1 MERIEF
7 YTDYRKFL
15 KDFYS
20 EQKKHHTFFS
30 YRYFCQKAG
39 ITSPALFKEVV
50 EGIRNLTERTTE
62 LFIKGMGLV
71 ESDAAYFRALVHLNQ
86 TENEQEKVQALERLR
101 GLRRKVK
108 QEMVPLDLYEYFS
121 TWYFPVIREL
131 ACLLDW
137 KGDYRLLARMLIP
150 AIKKSEA
157 ERAVK
162 FLLEKGFIKI
172 DENGHYVQ
180 TNPALSTGSEVSSLA
195 IRAFNEIMAKRGA
208 EAVRQFPPSERDI
221 RTLIGG
227 VSAKSYALIKEEI
240 REFIS
245 RVVRLIDD
253 DKTSDRVYSL
263 NLQLFPLSQSREKG
277 VESHEDV

>member
-20 EQKKHHTFFS
+20 EQKKHHSFFS

-39 ITSPALFKEVV
+39 ITSPALYTEVV
-50 EGIRNLTERTTE
+50 SGQRNLTGRTIE
-62 LFIKGMGLV
+62 SFIKGMGLS
-71 ESDAAYFRALVHLNQ
+71 ESDAAYFRTLVHFNQ

-108 QEMVPLDLYEYFS
+108 QDIVPLDLYEYFS
-121 TWYFPVIREL
+121 TWYYPVIREL

-137 KGDYRLLARMLIP
+137 KGDYRLLARALIP
-150 AIKKSEA
+150 QIKKSEA

-162 FLLEKGFIKI
+162 FLLEKGFLKI
-172 DENGHYVQ
+172 DDKGRCLQ

-195 IRAFNEIMAKRGA
+195 IRAFNEIMAKRGV
-208 EAVRQFPPSERDI
+208 EAIRQFPPSERDI
-221 RTLIGG
+221 RTVIAG
-227 VSAKSYALIKEEI
+227 VSAHSYALIKEEI

-245 RVVRLIDD
+245 RVVRLVDD
-253 DKTSDRVYSL
+253 DKSSDRVYSL
-263 NLQLFPLSQSREKG
+263 NLQLFPLSQSSEKG
-277 VESHEDV
+277 VESHEDT